1 MKGMENN
8 RSYYPQTIKD
18 WPEDERPRERL
29 IMHGAESLSN
39 AELLAI
45 ILRTGDASTKK
56 TALDHA
62 RALLNRFKGFRAIGN
77 ATIAEL
83 CEFKGIG
90 VAKAAQIM
98 AAMEIARRFSSERLE
113 DGIPFRS
120 SRDVFNHFHERLRD
134 KKKEIFIVLLLDG
147 KNRRIKDITVSQGS
161 LTASLVHPREVFN
174 PVVRESAASIIL
186 VHNHPSGD
194 PQPSVEDREITARL
208 KDVGDLLG
216 IKVLDHVIIGSG
228 RYMSFADEGWFK

>member
-1 MKGMENN
+1 MKGMDGNE
-8 RSYYPQTIKD
+8 SYYPQTIKD

-45 ILRTGDASTKK
+45 ILRTGDASTRK

-90 VAKAAQIM
+90 LAKAAQIM
-98 AAMEIARRFSSERLE
+98 ATMEIARRFSSERLE
-113 DGIPFRS
+113 DGTPFRS

-194 PQPSVEDREITARL
+194 PEPSTEDREITARL
-208 KDVGDLLG
+208 KEVGDLLG

-228 RYMSFADEGWFK
+228 RYMSFADQGWFK

>member
-1 MKGMENN
+1 MKGMESKG
-8 RSYYPQTIKD
+8 SYYPRTIKD

-45 ILRTGDASTKK
+45 ILRTGDAYTKK

-62 RALLNRFKGFRAIGN
+62 RALLNRFKCFRAIGS

-98 AAMEIARRFSSERLE
+98 AAMEIARRFSTERLE

-194 PQPSVEDREITARL
+194 PEPSMEDREITARL
-208 KDVGDLLG
+208 KEVGDLLG

>member
-1 MKGMENN
+1 
-8 RSYYPQTIKD
+8 
-18 WPEDERPRERL
+18 
-29 IMHGAESLSN
+29 MHGAESLSN